1 MNAQCKSLNQQ
12 MFASSPFVTDYDV
25 VNTQMKTHLSPC
37 VAKCPCECIVDKSLY
52 FPEGVPV
59 SVLETISI
67 FSRQCPC
74 ECTVDNK
81 GSLWSSKSGIPPHM
95 LLV

>member
-59 SVLETISI
+59 SVLETISV
-67 FSRQCPC
+67 FS
-74 ECTVDNK
+74 
-81 GSLWSSKSGIPPHM
+81 
-95 LLV
+95 